1 MTNSVGSRREM
12 ALRCCEKAHLVT
24 FKKQI
29 EDLIEHTVFFGDCY
43 KVDCLDKTFEAR
55 NPSSV
60 RQYKH

>member
-12 ALRCCEKAHLVT
+12 TLRCCEKAHLVT
-24 FKKQI
+24 FKEQI

-60 RQYKH
+60 SQCKH